1 MKFFLTRCFGPRV
14 LLATIAIV
22 QWIGPDGTAD
32 GRLQGSSTATLV
44 AHGLRTKKKI
54 ALTFD
59 ACSTNHP
66 SHYDERVTRV
76 LVETNTPA
84 TVFLG
89 GKWVEDEKE
98 HAKYLASLP
107 FIEIGNHTWD
117 HPHLT
122 QVSDERIREEIERTQ
137 EALLETTGR
146 KAVLFR
152 PPYGEYD
159 ERVVRIAGRMG
170 LVTIEYD
177 LASGDPDKHVTKE
190 KLVEYVTSM
199 ARNGSIVVM
208 HINQRGWHTA
218 EALPDII
225 TILRRRGYRL
235 VTVGELL
242 ADLKKTG

>member
-1 MKFFLTRCFGPRV
+1 MPGLEKGV
-14 LLATIAIV
+14 
-22 QWIGPDGTAD
+22 TASSS
-32 GRLQGSSTATLV
+32 GRRSPSTPSGAV
-44 AHGLRTKKKI
+44 AVITHGLRTKRKI

-59 ACSTNHP
+59 ACSTGHP
-66 SHYDERVTRV
+66 SHYDEKVTRV
-76 LVETNTPA
+76 LLDTNTPA

-107 FIEIGNHTWD
+107 FIEIGNHTYD

-122 QVSDERIREEIERTQ
+122 RISEESIRDEIERTQ
-137 EALLETTGR
+137 QALLEITGR
-146 KAVLFR
+146 KAILFR

-159 ERVVRIAGRMG
+159 ERVVKIAARMG

-177 LASGDPDKHVTKE
+177 LASGDPDRHATKE

-199 ARNGSIVVM
+199 ARSGSIIVM
-208 HINQRGWHTA
+208 HINQRGWHAA
-218 EALPDII
+218 EALPEII
-225 TILRRRGYRL
+225 AILRKRGYKL

-242 ADLKKTG
+242 SDLKKAG

>member
-1 MKFFLTRCFGPRV
+1 MPV
-14 LLATIAIV
+14 ALLATISAALWV
-22 QWIGPDGTAD
+22 GSAG
-32 GRLQGSSTATLV
+32 GMNRHLQGSSSAAV
-44 AHGLRTKKKI
+44 IAHGLRTKKKI

-59 ACSTNHP
+59 ACSTDHP

-89 GKWVEDEKE
+89 GKWIEDEKE
-98 HAKYLASLP
+98 HAKYLASLQ

-122 QVSDERIREEIERTQ
+122 WISEERILEEIERTQ
-137 EALLETTGR
+137 KSLLETTGR
-146 KAVLFR
+146 KAALFR

-199 ARNGSIVVM
+199 ARSGSIIVM

-225 TILRRRGYRL
+225 TILRKRGYKL

-242 ADLKKTG
+242 ADLRKSGLPPARHS